1 MAVAEETSGRPR
13 APVRPDRNLALELV
27 RVTEAA
33 AMAAGRWVGR
43 GDKNAADQAAV
54 DAMRALLD
62 SVSMDGVV
70 VIGEGEKDEAPMLF
84 NGESIGDGIGPQ
96 VDVAVDPLE
105 GTRLTALGQPNAI
118 AVIAVAERGTMF
130 FPGAAVYM
138 EKIAV
143 GPQGIDVIDINASPT
158 ENVTAVAEAKGVSP
172 RAISVVVLERDRHDK
187 LIAELREAG
196 AKVNLIRDG
205 DVAPAIAAAQG
216 GTGVDLLYGVGGT
229 PEGVISA
236 AALKC
241 VGGGIQGRLWPRDDE
256 ERQMLVEAGLDPSR
270 VLHTDDLVAGEDVF
284 VAATGVTT
292 GSLLRGV
299 RDLPDGAVTDS
310 IVMRSRSGT
319 VRWIEATHHLEKLEQ
334 FTGRQYRS
342 GVTCRPL
349 E

>member
-1 MAVAEETSGRPR
+1 MAGAVEEPTRR
-13 APVRPDRNLALELV
+13 TTRPDRNLALDLV

-33 AMAAGRWVGR
+33 AMGAGRWIGR

-54 DAMRALLD
+54 DAMRAMLD
-62 SVSMDGVV
+62 TVAMDGSV
-70 VIGEGEKDEAPMLF
+70 VIGEGEKDEAPMLY
-84 NGESIGDGIGPQ
+84 NGEAVGDGTGPA

-143 GPQGIDVIDINASPT
+143 GPEAIDVIDIEASPT
-158 ENVTAVAEAKGVSP
+158 ANVNAVAKAKGVTP
-172 RAISVVVLERDRHDK
+172 RELSVVVLERERHNE
-187 LIAELREAG
+187 LVAELREAG

-205 DVAPAIAAAQG
+205 DVAPAIAAARG
-216 GTGVDLLYGVGGT
+216 GTGVDILYGIGGT

-256 ERQMLVEAGLDPSR
+256 ERLRLVEMGLDPGR
-270 VLHTDDLVAGEDVF
+270 VLKTDDLVAGDDVF

-299 RDLPDGAVTDS
+299 RYEPNGVVTDS

-319 VRWIEATHHLEKLEQ
+319 VRMVQARHHLEKLQ
-334 FTGRQYRS
+334 AYTGREYR
-342 GVTCRPL
+342 
-349 E
+349 